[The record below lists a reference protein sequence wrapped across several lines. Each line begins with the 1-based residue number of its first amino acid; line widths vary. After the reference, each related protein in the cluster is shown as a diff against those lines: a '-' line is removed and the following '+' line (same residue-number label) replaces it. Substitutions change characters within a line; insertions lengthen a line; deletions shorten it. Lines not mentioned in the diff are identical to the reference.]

1 MQINER
7 NRVEKLVRYIKAGKI
22 KYIKELHYQ
31 ISIPIRHIALKYL
44 HNCIEVEDLVQDFW
58 KDMEQILESYH
69 YNKNAYGYLCKVI
82 KNRAIDRY
90 RQLNR
95 HATVNIEKVDYE
107 QYINKNELSVEE
119 VDLYISI
126 NQGIK
131 ELPNIQAIIIQSIYF
146 EKKTIREIAK
156 ELNMSKS
163 EVDRQKHNAIIY
175 LKKFFE

>member
-1 MQINER
+1 
-7 NRVEKLVRYIKAGKI
+7 
-22 KYIKELHYQ
+22 
-31 ISIPIRHIALKYL
+31 
-44 HNCIEVEDLVQDFW
+44 
-58 KDMEQILESYH
+58 
-69 YNKNAYGYLCKVI
+69 
-82 KNRAIDRY
+82 
-90 RQLNR
+90 
-95 HATVNIEKVDYE
+95 
-107 QYINKNELSVEE
+107 LSVEE